1 MTTSSDHAMDHLAA
15 IEKALGT
22 GTAVRPTEDWNPP
35 FSGDLDIR
43 IAADGSWSYLGSPI
57 GREALVKLF
66 SSILRREADGKHY
79 LVTPVEKVGITV
91 EDAPFVAVDM
101 KISGAGTDQVIGLRT
116 NVDDTV
122 VVDDAH
128 PLRFAAEPG
137 KGALK
142 PYVLVRGG
150 LEALVNRA
158 VFYDLVDAGTIHDVD
173 GVPWFGVWSR
183 GRFFAMSKAAD
194 IGL

>member
-1 MTTSSDHAMDHLAA
+1 MDHLSA

-22 GTAVRPTEDWNPP
+22 GPAPRPTEDWNPP

-91 EDAPFVAVDM
+91 EDAPFVAVEM
-101 KISGAGTDQVIGLRT
+101 KVSGMGTDQVIGLRT

-122 VVDDAH
+122 IVDDAH
-128 PLRFAAEPG
+128 PLRFAREPG
-137 KGALK
+137 NEALK

-150 LEALVNRA
+150 LEAVVNRA
-158 VFYDLVDAGTIHDVD
+158 VYYDLVDAGTTHDVD

-183 GRFFAMSKAAD
+183 GCFFAMSKAAD
-194 IGL
+194 VGL

>member
-1 MTTSSDHAMDHLAA
+1 MDHLAA
-15 IEKALGT
+15 IEKALGP
-22 GTAVRPTEDWNPP
+22 GAAARPTEDWNPP

-57 GREALVKLF
+57 GREGLVKLF
-66 SSILRREADGKHY
+66 SSILRRECNGEYY
-79 LVTPVEKVGITV
+79 LVTPVEKVGIKV
-91 EDAPFVAVDM
+91 SDAPFVAVEM
-101 KISGAGTDQVIGLRT
+101 KISGEGTEQVIGFRT

-128 PLRFAAEPG
+128 PLRFATVPG
-137 KGALK
+137 SEALK

-150 LEALVNRA
+150 LEALVSRA
-158 VFYDLVDAGTIHDVD
+158 VFYDLVDAGTTQDVD
-173 GVPWFGVWSR
+173 GEPWFGVWSR
-183 GRFFAMSKAAD
+183 GRFFAMSRAAE